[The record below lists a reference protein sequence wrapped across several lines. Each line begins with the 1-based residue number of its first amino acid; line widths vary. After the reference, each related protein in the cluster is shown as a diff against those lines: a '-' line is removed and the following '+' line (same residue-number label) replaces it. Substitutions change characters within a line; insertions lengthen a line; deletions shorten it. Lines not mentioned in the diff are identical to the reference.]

1 MRPILVPMDL
11 REWMTAEHTDVGNRF
26 TDGVASRVPLDR
38 WTEHPDAGGS
48 CLAQLLFHVS
58 LHADMALQA
67 VICAKSPLVNSWRD
81 RLGLTNLLPHK
92 GLPEAEDA
100 GVVAN
105 IQVPHLLHY
114 AAAVHTETAAWI
126 ATADLTQLDEIPP
139 ASERLRKYGL
149 VSVDSVPWLH
159 AMWTDKPVSWFI
171 QWECIGHVLNHLGE
185 MVAAR
190 NRMGLSPF

>member
-1 MRPILVPMDL
+1 MDL

-38 WTEHPDAGGS
+38 WTEHPDDGGS

-67 VICAKSPLVNSWRD
+67 VIRAKSPLVNSWRD

-126 ATADLTQLDEIPP
+126 ATSDLTQLDEIPP

-159 AMWTDKPVSWFI
+159 AMWTDKPVSWFV

-185 MVAAR
+185 MVVVR

>member
-1 MRPILVPMDL
+1 MEL
-11 REWMTAEHTDVGNRF
+11 REWLAGEHAAVGTRF
-26 TDGVASRVPLDR
+26 TEGVASRVPVDR
-38 WTEHPDAGGS
+38 WTEHPDDGGS

-67 VICAKSPLVNSWRD
+67 VIRAKSPLVNGWRD

-105 IQVPHLLHY
+105 IQVPHLLEY
-114 AAAVHTETAAWI
+114 AGAVHAETAAWI
-126 ATADLTQLDEIPP
+126 AAADLAQLDEVPP
-139 ASERLRKYGL
+139 ASERLRRYGL

-159 AMWTDKPVSWFI
+159 AMWTDKPVSWFV
-171 QWECIGHVLNHLGE
+171 QWECVGHVLNHLGE
-185 MVAAR
+185 MVAVR